1 MLLYSSFEPRRPHC
15 INLPAAILQCRSRSW
30 QQRCQN
36 LNPRISDRNLL
47 PLRGGVFGHPGTE
60 HTWKRKGH
68 GNSPDCRN
76 RRIWARRPLE
86 VIGCFHQGADS
97 SLPLPILCR
106 RRPQTVHDPRACK
119 SSQTTQRQ
127 HHSKTTYN
135 NRLKTAPKKFPR
147 PQGATPRPIETT
159 LRTAPEDRIEHAHTF
174 QDHSEITTSV
184 GPATSA
190 ARGRGL

>member
-1 MLLYSSFEPRRPHC
+1 MHKLACRHSPVPVTQLAAKVSEPKPK
-15 INLPAAILQCRSRSW
+15 N
-30 QQRCQN
+30 
-36 LNPRISDRNLL
+36 
-47 PLRGGVFGHPGTE
+47 FGTE
-60 HTWKRKGH
+60 TCCRCEVGFSDILGRSTL
-68 GNSPDCRN
+68 GNEKDMETLPDCRN

-86 VIGCFHQGADS
+86 VVGCFHQGADS

-135 NRLKTAPKKFPR
+135 NRSKTAPKKIPR
-147 PQGATPRPIETT
+147 PQRATPRPIETT